1 MGAGTPGNES
11 RDESGQA
18 TEGGGGAMA
27 ESRQTPIYQ
36 NILVNMA
43 DGVISLDLEGRVT
56 TFNPSAGRM
65 LGLDPQAI
73 VGRPYAEVF
82 FLEAGF
88 DDFNE
93 LVLQAIYKSETTH
106 SREVAI
112 AVAGEERW
120 LLVSTTFLRAG
131 AQLTDPKLGV
141 IVVFSDVTEQRQ
153 RQKVEQLFGAYVD
166 PRIVERLLRQGEV
179 ESSGRRQ
186 DMTVLFC
193 DLQGFTRIVEG
204 LSPDRLIAFVNLY
217 LSIMSAPVSKH
228 GGVTD
233 KYIGDTI
240 MAFWGPPFTD
250 PDQHAIAACQ
260 VALEQRALLDELR
273 RAVIEQV
280 DRELDPAAIEMRCG
294 IATGEVVAGSV
305 GPAQARNY
313 TVIGD
318 TVNVAARL
326 EAAGKELKAR
336 ILVSEMT
343 WEAARGR
350 FSFREVDRI
359 PLRGRTRPERV
370 FELLQD

>member
-1 MGAGTPGNES
+1 
-11 RDESGQA
+11 
-18 TEGGGGAMA
+18 MA
-27 ESRQTPIYQ
+27 DSRQTPIYQ

-65 LGLDPQAI
+65 LALEPEQI

-82 FLEAGF
+82 FLEEGF

-106 SREVAI
+106 SREIV
-112 AVAGEERW
+112 VLVGGEERW

-131 AQLTDPKLGV
+131 AQLSDPKLGV
-141 IVVFSDVTEQRQ
+141 IVVFSDVTEQRK
-153 RQKVEQLFGAYVD
+153 RQHVEQLFGAYVD

-179 ESSGRRQ
+179 ESAGKRQ

-193 DLQGFTRIVEG
+193 DLQGFTRIVE
-204 LSPDRLIAFVNLY
+204 RLGAEQLITFVNLY
-217 LSIMSAPVSKH
+217 LSIMSAPVSKQ

-250 PDQHAIAACQ
+250 PDQHAIAACR
-260 VALEQRALLDELR
+260 VALEQRTLLDELR
-273 RAVIEQV
+273 RAVVEQV
-280 DRELDPAAIEMRCG
+280 DSAIDPQAIEMRCG
-294 IATGEVVAGSV
+294 IATGDVVAGSV
-305 GPAQARNY
+305 GPARSRNY
-313 TVIGD
+313 TVLGD

-336 ILVSEMT
+336 MLVSEKT
-343 WEAARGR
+343 WEAARGQ

-359 PLRGRTRPERV
+359 PLRGRSRPERV
-370 FELLQD
+370 FELLEG

>member
-1 MGAGTPGNES
+1 MGAGTPE
-11 RDESGQA
+11 DEQ
-18 TEGGGGAMA
+18 GGAAMA
-27 ESRQTPIYQ
+27 GNRQTPIYQ

-65 LGLDPQAI
+65 LGLEPQAV

-93 LVLQAIYKSETTH
+93 LVLQAIYRSETTH
-106 SREVAI
+106 SREVAVG
-112 AVAGEERW
+112 VAGEERW

-141 IVVFSDVTEQRQ
+141 IVVFSDVTEQRR

-204 LSPDRLIAFVNLY
+204 LSADRLIAFVNLY

-250 PDQHAIAACQ
+250 PDQHAVAACQ

-280 DRELDPAAIEMRCG
+280 DRGLDPAAIEMRCG

-336 ILVSEMT
+336 ILVSEKT
-343 WEAARGR
+343 WEAARGH

-370 FELLQD
+370 FELRQD